1 MAADYPKDTEPSELL
16 QKFHQRAL
24 PTTDERVSMHQ
35 QIVARWKDSS
45 LSTIPSKDLLKS
57 EIDESDLSNVLWV
70 GSHFNQ
76 PFLYEED
83 VLSSKRIDSERTLW
97 LYDPKRCWVDV
108 LVRRVY
114 LGGAYNRRHCKS
126 DHELIALCPK
136 KAFGVTLQMH
146 FNEKSDD
153 VDRFALL
160 KRLRKQSLS
169 DPQCLV
175 PTYLVAAPVSL
186 LWEIASRSQ
195 KQKKTRKRDRSQSD
209 SPSFISNE
217 NVLKRRIKHSVR
229 WLDSIP
235 SQDCCEMAARLL
247 QQWSLRAAELLQ
259 LSAKKNQDE
268 EEEEKETMMM
278 TTSSEERERE

>member
-1 MAADYPKDTEPSELL
+1 MSSDFPKDTEPSELL

-57 EIDESDLSNVLWV
+57 EIYESDLSNVLWV

-136 KAFGVTLQMH
+136 KAFGVALQMH

-160 KRLRKQSLS
+160 KRLHKAIAERSSMLGANLLGGRAGFFALGNS
-169 DPQCLV
+169 
-175 PTYLVAAPVSL
+175 VSTSKTK
-186 LWEIASRSQ
+186 ENSIERSFTVRFSFSSFQ
-195 KQKKTRKRDRSQSD
+195 TR
-209 SPSFISNE
+209 
-217 NVLKRRIKHSVR
+217 
-229 WLDSIP
+229 
-235 SQDCCEMAARLL
+235 M
-247 QQWSLRAAELLQ
+247 
-259 LSAKKNQDE
+259 
-268 EEEEKETMMM
+268 
-278 TTSSEERERE
+278 